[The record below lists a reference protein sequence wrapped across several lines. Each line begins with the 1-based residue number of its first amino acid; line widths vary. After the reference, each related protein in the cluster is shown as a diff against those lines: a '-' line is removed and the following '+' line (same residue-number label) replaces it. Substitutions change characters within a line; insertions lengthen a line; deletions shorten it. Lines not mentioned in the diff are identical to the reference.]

1 MYPIPGNTWTARD
14 KFNCLEN
21 TVVMDLPIDSRVK
34 SFLAKRGSG
43 TLKISDINDS
53 YEILKDKLGPTRIIV
68 FDTALTK
75 KLIPSTSKHVFQYT
89 TNVVSSMDGSEY
101 GVGSS
106 GGSRSD
112 VDAVSTF
119 LNILVQCNVGVV
131 FSQKTIHPMLQEI
144 FMKHNIIPVERL
156 SIRHIKAIASVSGAT
171 VLSDNMFQSDVVDEM
186 VEKFYLNASGEI
198 DSIRLMDAFNENY
211 LIVKGSTASKFN
223 RPISTLILCS
233 HSEQSGNE
241 LCKNVKRTV
250 KTINQFLHCPYIV
263 PGAGAF
269 EYMVSRIVDK
279 IDLRCDQTFLKSLIV
294 ESNMSYKPTDM
305 EKLKRHVDL

>member
-1 MYPIPGNTWTARD
+1 MTNSIV
-14 KFNCLEN
+14 LEN

-53 YEILKDKLGPTRIIV
+53 HEILKDELGPTRIIV

-75 KLIPSTSKHVFQYT
+75 KLIPSTSKHVFKYT
-89 TNVVSSMDGSEY
+89 TNVVSSTDGSEY

-106 GGSRSD
+106 DGSRSD

-171 VLSDNMFQSDVVDEM
+171 VLSDNMFQSDMADEM
-186 VEKFYLNASGEI
+186 VEKFYLNASGDI
-198 DSIRLMDAFNENY
+198 ASIRLMDAFNENY
-211 LIVKGSTASKFN
+211 LIVKGSAASKFN

-233 HSEQSGNE
+233 HSEQSGMN
-241 LCKNVKRTV
+241 CVK
-250 KTINQFLHCPYIV
+250 
-263 PGAGAF
+263 
-269 EYMVSRIVDK
+269 
-279 IDLRCDQTFLKSLIV
+279 
-294 ESNMSYKPTDM
+294 MSSGQS
-305 EKLKRHVDL
+305 KL